1 MATFI
6 RYASD
11 DVVISTEQVSTSTW
25 TNNVNNLTVSYTS
38 STQADFST
46 PSSSGNFYINVY
58 NEPTSSTSSSVQYAA
73 SYGHRMGSGSSD
85 FTNDSGSFGFSATRD
100 IYDQYRNIAYGT
112 DNNNFIFDTITPD
125 DIWVINVQ
133 RKNYKQGLKPG
144 SLNLK
149 LSGSGGEKTFT
160 DDYITKTGSA
170 TLTNAGRQFN
180 LVEGTSGTMSG
191 STLTQ
196 TVSGSY
202 GLVFPDSGFII
213 LNPAA
218 VSHSL
223 GITRVS
229 GSEGADVTGK
239 FNESLY
245 QAVSRSGHFIVD
257 SDEKISSQFYFSRA
271 KNSEFNYTSNA
282 TFIDTT
288 GNLRYTSMVDSPR
301 VYMTTIGLYNDNG
314 DLLAVAKLSQPIAKD
329 FTKEALIRVKLDY

>member
-1 MATFI
+1 MLPFFLI
-6 RYASD
+6 
-11 DVVISTEQVSTSTW
+11 
-25 TNNVNNLTVSYTS
+25 
-38 STQADFST
+38 
-46 PSSSGNFYINVY
+46 FYINVY
-58 NEPTSSTSSSVQYAA
+58 NSPTGSINSAVQYAL
-73 SYGHRMGSGSSD
+73 SYGHRMGSGSQD
-85 FTNDSGSFGFSATRD
+85 FTNDTGSFGLTATKD
-100 IYDQYRNIAYGT
+100 IYNQYRNICYGT
-112 DNNNFIFDTITPD
+112 DNNNFIFDTVTPD

-149 LSGSGGEKTFT
+149 ILGSGGEKTFT

-191 STLTQ
+191 STLAQ

-223 GITRVS
+223 GITRIT
-229 GSEGADVTGK
+229 GSEGNNTTGR

-245 QAVSRSGHFIVD
+245 NAISSSAHFIVD
-257 SDEKISSQFYFSRA
+257 SDEKISSQFYFSRV

-282 TFIDTT
+282 TFIDVN

-301 VYMTTIGLYNDNG
+301 TYITTLGLYSDNG
-314 DLLAVAKLSQPIAKD
+314 ELLAVAKLSQPIAKD

>member
-1 MATFI
+1 
-6 RYASD
+6 
-11 DVVISTEQVSTSTW
+11 
-25 TNNVNNLTVSYTS
+25 
-38 STQADFST
+38 
-46 PSSSGNFYINVY
+46 
-58 NEPTSSTSSSVQYAA
+58 
-73 SYGHRMGSGSSD
+73 MGSGSAN
-85 FTNDSGSFGFSATRD
+85 FTDDTGSKGFSATRN
-100 IYDQYRNIAYGT
+100 IYNQYRNIAYGT

-125 DIWVINVQ
+125 DIWVINAQ
-133 RKNYKQGLKPG
+133 RKNYKQGFKPG

-149 LSGSGGEKTFT
+149 ISGSNGTTLLLT

-180 LVEGTSGTMSG
+180 LVSGSSGTMSG

-202 GLVFPDSGFII
+202 GLVYPDSGFIV

-218 VSHSL
+218 VSHSI
-223 GITRVS
+223 GVNRVS
-229 GSEGADVTGK
+229 GSEGANVTGR

-245 QAVSRSGHFIVD
+245 NAVSGAAHFIVD

-282 TFIDTT
+282 TFIDST

-301 VYMTTIGLYNDNG
+301 VYLTTIGLYSDNG